1 MPVKAARSEV
11 TIVMILPPSWTVFAL
26 SCRIRNAALE
36 LTLNEW
42 SDLFRA
48 QRQETGVRD
57 YLRKHGIVLSLRD
70 IGHRLLQHHPN
81 CIDDDVQLAVFCHGV
96 FEELRD
102 GCACGQVAGVD

>member
-11 TIVMILPPSWTVFAL
+11 TIVMILPPSWTVFEL
-26 SCRIRNAALE
+26 SCRIKKAALE
-36 LTLNEW
+36 LALNGW
-42 SDLFRA
+42 SGLFRA
-48 QRQETGVRD
+48 QRQETGIRD
-57 YLRKHGIVLSLRD
+57 SREHSIVLCLRD
-70 IGHRLLQHHPN
+70 IGHRLLQHHPD